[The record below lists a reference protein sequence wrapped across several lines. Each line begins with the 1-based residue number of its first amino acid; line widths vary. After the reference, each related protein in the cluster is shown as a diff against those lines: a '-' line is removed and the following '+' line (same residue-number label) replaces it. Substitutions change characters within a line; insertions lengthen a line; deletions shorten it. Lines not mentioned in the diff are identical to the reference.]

1 MDKPSTLST
10 GTILAIAAEVSL
22 LLAVS
27 ACSVKSTTVARGAKV
42 DQCPVAQ
49 PRPLTA
55 ETLIHTSVIQ
65 ISEPAV
71 CLTGRN
77 ILALSGDASDF
88 IFKGHTV
95 ITDGEFGATAA
106 DRRDLIHVRVRP
118 ARSDQGSHWL
128 MTISSRS
135 LGQLLQ
141 VQDYPYAERAFSE
154 LYRTAGFS
162 FEGNG
167 RGCNRSTS
175 RFKIYAI
182 KWVGRNLAELTA
194 TFAQQCENSTM
205 ALTGC
210 IHFENRML
218 IDAEQALRKS
228 KPTPTQM
235 PNPL

>member
-1 MDKPSTLST
+1 MDKPRTSNT
-10 GTILAIAAEVSL
+10 GTILAFAAEVSL

-27 ACSVKSTTVARGAKV
+27 ACGVKSTTVAGGGKV
-42 DQCPVAQ
+42 AQCPVAQ
-49 PRPLTA
+49 ARPLTA
-55 ETLIHTSVIQ
+55 ETLIHTSATQ

-71 CLTGRN
+71 CLTGGN

-95 ITDGEFGATAA
+95 ITNGEFGATAA
-106 DRRDLIHVRVRP
+106 DRRDLLHVRVRP
-118 ARSDQGSHWL
+118 VRSDQGSHWL

-141 VQDYPYAERAFSE
+141 VQDYPYAERALFE
-154 LYRTAGFS
+154 PYRTAGFS

-167 RGCNRSTS
+167 RGCNRSIS
-175 RFKIYAI
+175 RFKIYAS

-194 TFAQQCENSTM
+194 TFAQQCENSTK

-218 IDAEQALRKS
+218 IEAERALPNS
-228 KPTPTQM
+228 KPTRTQM
-235 PNPL
+235 PKAL